1 MPAGLPLDGSQVAT
15 TSKRICVSRPVLAQ
29 RGVRRRRAI
38 TLLAAVLIVLAASSQ
53 PAFGIVYGEFDG
65 NRHPY
70 VGAFVIQQDDQVQPF
85 CSGTLIAPRVFLTAS
100 HCTAAVESM
109 GIPADDVWV
118 TFDPVVDQDSE
129 VIPGTAHTNPE
140 FGFSGPGG
148 VSDPHDIAVIV
159 LDSPV
164 GIAPARLPRQGL
176 LNDLKAAHTLD
187 DQVFTAVGYGAVRE
201 TRKGGPAA
209 ILENNERRFALQSA
223 LSLQKAWLTLSM
235 NEATGDAG
243 TCYGDSGGPHFL
255 GGETSNLIV
264 SITVTGDAV
273 CKATDKTYRV
283 DTPSARAFLD
293 DFVDLP

>member
-1 MPAGLPLDGSQVAT
+1 MRPGVALEDSQVAT
-15 TSKRICVSRPVLAQ
+15 TSKRGVRPRTAVAVLA
-29 RGVRRRRAI
+29 A
-38 TLLAAVLIVLAASSQ
+38 TLIVLAASPQATFS
-53 PAFGIVYGEFDG
+53 IVYGEFDG
-65 NRHPY
+65 NRHPN
-70 VGAFVIQQDDQVQPF
+70 VGAYVIQQDGEFRPA
-85 CSGTLIAPRVFLTAS
+85 CSGTLIAPDVFMTAS
-100 HCTAAVESM
+100 HCTAPEDIL
-109 GIPADDVWV
+109 GLPFWV

-129 VIPGTAHTNPE
+129 LITGTAHTHPE

-164 GIAPARLPRQGL
+164 GIEPAQLPRRGL
-176 LNDLKAAHTLD
+176 LDELKATHALD
-187 DQVFTAVGYGAVRE
+187 DQIFTAVGYGAVRE
-201 TRKGGPAA
+201 TRKGGPGA

-255 GGETSNLIV
+255 GGEASNLVV
-264 SITVTGDAV
+264 SNTVIGDAV
-273 CKATDKTYRV
+273 CKATDKTYRL
-283 DTPSARAFLD
+283 DTPSARDFLD